1 MAARVGLPSTGGSWT
16 ASAAAHAA
24 GNRGWRRSV
33 PAGAIELLN
42 GHWHNLRDGPSPR
55 YCPGCAAN
63 VSATDYAVRQGGE
76 LYHPDCAPEPRP
88 SPDAAVHQLRGGVAK
103 L

>member
-1 MAARVGLPSTGGSWT
+1 MS
-16 ASAAAHAA
+16 SAQIQAQVQD
-24 GNRGWRRSV
+24 RGWRRRV

-42 GHWHNLRDGPSPR
+42 RHWHNLRGVPSPR
-55 YCPGCAAN
+55 SCPGCAAN

-76 LYHPDCAPEPRP
+76 LYHPDCAPKPRP
-88 SPDAAVHQLRGGVAK
+88 PPDAALRLRHPRGTAK